1 MVELYPYDNMEILLD
16 LTIKFERQLKAKSQ
30 YTSSSSTW
38 NKNKEH
44 INEELNGQDRAVLN
58 EVGQDWI

>member
-44 INEELNGQDRAVLN
+44 INEGLNGARQSMVN
-58 EVGQDWI
+58 EVGQGWI